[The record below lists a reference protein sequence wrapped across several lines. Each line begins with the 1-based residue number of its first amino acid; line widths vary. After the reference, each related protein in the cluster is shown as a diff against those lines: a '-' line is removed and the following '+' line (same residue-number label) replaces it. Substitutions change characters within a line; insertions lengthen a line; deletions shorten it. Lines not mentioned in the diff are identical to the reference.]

1 MTKYWKV
8 GTKED
13 RLSYYVVAPNRNV
26 AIRLV
31 EQIVGPFNPSRVLC
45 TELPQAPRGY
55 NITGDLSQSV
65 LEEDPDYEG

>member
-13 RLSYYVVAPNRNV
+13 SLFYYAVAPNRNV

-55 NITGDLSQSV
+55 KVTGDASQSV
-65 LEEDPDYEG
+65 MDEDPDSEE

>member
-1 MTKYWKV
+1 MTIKYWKV

-13 RLSYYVVAPNRNV
+13 SLFYYAVAPNRNV

-45 TELPQAPRGY
+45 TELPQAPKGY
-55 NITGDLSQSV
+55 LQNPATQYV
-65 LEEDPDYEG
+65 MEEDPDSEE